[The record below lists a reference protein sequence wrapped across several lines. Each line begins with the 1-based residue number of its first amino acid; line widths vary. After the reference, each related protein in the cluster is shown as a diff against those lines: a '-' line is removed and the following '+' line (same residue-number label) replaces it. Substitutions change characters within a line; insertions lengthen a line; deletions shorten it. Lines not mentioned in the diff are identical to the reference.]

1 MKKENTAIP
10 DFYVDST
17 ITISTR
23 HATHSI
29 RTPLLLLLAAA
40 GCICMLISCLS
51 MVQPV
56 YSAVPFWS
64 VTVLAIGLTSA
75 LSLLPY
81 QLHLL
86 GWLPVLCSLGTA
98 WYKREE
104 LILGGQYFYNAYYCA
119 VHHTETQYFEMES
132 SQPEEIAVTWLLCCC
147 SALLC
152 SLICRSLMRR
162 PNFLVYFI
170 LTFIPLE
177 FGLYEGLEM
186 NLPAMLTVVV
196 TWFAVLAIHLAQR
209 RSDTQKTRSV
219 RAGNAASCGLAA
231 TALVTAAALI
241 AALIAD
247 QFRLTTDP
255 EVLEQRREIR
265 HGIENFQWE
274 DIPSTLTQLGVLLG
288 IAEDP
293 EVRALGTKDS
303 LTYKGA
309 DEMRITLSEIPEEG
323 IYLKDYTG
331 SVYDQNC
338 WSVLPDKVW
347 NEEESLCSLLEQ
359 YDCSPQILP
368 FMGNLSLYG
377 AEDTASIT
385 IEPLIPM
392 STALMP
398 YAAYASGQG
407 GYPDDT
413 GWSTSDP
420 EETYSYSLSL
430 HQDFRSLVYSPLT
443 EYYLMTSSF
452 NFTDSKTA
460 DFFTLLG
467 ADTTQD
473 NLTLTARHVPYQN
486 SEDYSTTSLQA
497 LLAENYVYRDFVY
510 AYYTGLPEN
519 EALAEVFAA
528 LPETL
533 VSQAQYGDD
542 WATLLAIRAYLSE
555 QAEYTL
561 SPGRTP
567 SSRDFVNYFLLEN
580 GKGYCMHYA
589 TAGTLIARYLGIPAR
604 YCEGYIMS
612 ADMIQEAPENE
623 DGSVTL
629 TLKDS
634 AGHAWCEFYVDGYGW
649 IPFEMTPG
657 YYSFEEIGEQSQQ
670 TTTTA
675 ETEPFEFQA
684 PSETTETITKPVDP
698 VNPPEQTTTA
708 APSAGTD
715 PNAPS
720 SGENGMGTAQ
730 SGADFSGVLRVLRY
744 IALAVLGLLLL
755 LCILVL
761 PRYITL
767 RRREQAFRQTDTIAA
782 MQQVYGYFM
791 RLLREISLDPGNQQ
805 LLDFA
810 EKIEPELD
818 QNHLDGAAAKRLI
831 ELALQ
836 ADPGGVPPSKD
847 EVKDCVR
854 YTKKLAVRISQ
865 KSGTLRR
872 WRMMFVRR
880 LI

>member
-1 MKKENTAIP
+1 MRKETTRTP

-23 HATHSI
+23 HTTHSI
-29 RTPLLLLLAAA
+29 RTPLLLLLAAV
-40 GCICMLISCLS
+40 GCICMLIACLS

-56 YSAVPFWS
+56 YRAAPFWG
-64 VTVLAIGLTSA
+64 VTVLAIGLTGV

-86 GWLPVLCSLGTA
+86 GWLPLLGTLGAA
-98 WYKREE
+98 WHKREE
-104 LILGGQYFYNAYYCA
+104 LILGGKYFYNAYYCA

-132 SQPEEIAVTWLLCCC
+132 SQPEEMAVTWLLCCC
-147 SALLC
+147 SAALC

-162 PNFLVYFI
+162 PNFPIYFI

-186 NLPAMLTVVV
+186 NLPAMITVVV
-196 TWFAVLAIHLAQR
+196 TWFGVLAIHLAQR
-209 RSDTQKTRSV
+209 RSDTHRTRSV

-241 AALIAD
+241 AVFIAN
-247 QFRLTTDP
+247 QLRLTTDP

-309 DEMRITLSEIPEEG
+309 DEMRITLTDIPEEG

-347 NEEESLCSLLEQ
+347 KEEERLKSLLEQ

-368 FMGNLSLYG
+368 FMANLSLYK
-377 AEDTASIT
+377 AKDTASIT

-398 YAAYASGQG
+398 YAAYASDDSGA
-407 GYPDDT
+407 YPDDT

-420 EETYSYSLSL
+420 EESYRFDFSLR
-430 HQDFRSLVYSPLT
+430 QDFRSLSYSPLT

-452 NFTDSKTA
+452 NFTDSNTA
-460 DFFTLLG
+460 NFFDLLG
-467 ADTTQD
+467 ADTAKD
-473 NLTLTARHVPYQN
+473 NLLLTARFVPYQN
-486 SEDYSTTSLQA
+486 SENYSTTSLQA
-497 LLAENYVYRDFVY
+497 LMTENYVYRNFVY
-510 AYYTGLPEN
+510 EHYTALPEN
-519 EALAEVFAA
+519 DALAEVFAS
-528 LPETL
+528 LPAEL

-542 WATLLAIRAYLSE
+542 WATLLAIRAYLSG

-612 ADMIQEAPENE
+612 AEMMQAAQENE

-634 AGHAWCEFYVDGYGW
+634 AGHAWCEFYVEGYGW
-649 IPFEMTPG
+649 VPFEMTPG
-657 YYSFEEIGEQSQQ
+657 YYSFEEIGEQPLQ
-670 TTTTA
+670 TTTAA
-675 ETEPFEFQA
+675 ETEPFDFQA
-684 PSETTETITKPVDP
+684 PSETTETVTKPVNPVDP
-698 VNPPEQTTTA
+698 LEQTTTA
-708 APSAGTD
+708 SPSVGTGS
-715 PNAPS
+715 NAPS
-720 SGENGMGTAQ
+720 GEDGTGTTQ
-730 SGADFSGVLRVLRY
+730 SGTGFSGMLRVLRY
-744 IALAVLGLLLL
+744 IALVVLGILLL
-755 LCILVL
+755 LCIMIL

-767 RRREQAFRQTDTIAA
+767 RRREQAFRQADTITA

-791 RLLREISLDPGNQQ
+791 RLLREISLDAGNQQ

-831 ELALQ
+831 ALALQ
-836 ADPGGVPPSKD
+836 ADPGGVPPSED
-847 EVKDCVR
+847 EVKECVR
-854 YTKKLAVRISQ
+854 YTRKLAIRISQ
-865 KSGTLRR
+865 KSGTFRR